1 MWYRAPPGRYALL
14 VVAVLVPTGS
24 AIGTGASRLT
34 GGLLLAVV
42 GWAATVVGVDLRRRR
57 RPVAILDRG
66 GVHVPGLRVP
76 WPDDGWV
83 FVGIRGRGYAVG
95 VHWVLRGAA
104 TADALVDR
112 APVPPAR
119 RARLRRRLAGDP
131 RVTVDCLLCRE
142 PPEQLVLVSAALQR
156 GSQPTAS
163 RLQADSHLRLLA

>member
-66 GVHVPGLRVP
+66 GVHVPGLRV
-76 WPDDGWV
+76 
-83 FVGIRGRGYAVG
+83 
-95 VHWVLRGAA
+95 L
-104 TADALVDR
+104 
-112 APVPPAR
+112 
-119 RARLRRRLAGDP
+119 
-131 RVTVDCLLCRE
+131 
-142 PPEQLVLVSAALQR
+142 
-156 GSQPTAS
+156 
-163 RLQADSHLRLLA
+163 